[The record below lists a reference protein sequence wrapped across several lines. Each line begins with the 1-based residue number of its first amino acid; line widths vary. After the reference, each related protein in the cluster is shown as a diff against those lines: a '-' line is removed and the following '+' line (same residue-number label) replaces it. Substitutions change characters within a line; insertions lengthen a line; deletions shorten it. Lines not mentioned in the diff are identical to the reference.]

1 MAIMTKV
8 MQRALLAAF
17 ARGVGGGLSLAAV
30 PYMLRGMG
38 WTIEKTVD
46 GWRVAGRVFEDFKDA
61 WRYFLE
67 LRGSFNRPGNVPG
80 QSWQPEEDGHH
91 VGD

>member
-30 PYMLRGMG
+30 PYMLRAIG
-38 WTIEKTVD
+38 WTFEKTAD
-46 GWRVAGRVFEDFKDA
+46 GWQAGGRMFTDFKDA
-61 WRYFLE
+61 WRYFRE
-67 LRGSFNRPGNVPG
+67 LRGSFHGPSSVPS
-80 QSWQPEEDGHH
+80 QSWQPEMDGHKPEE
-91 VGD
+91 